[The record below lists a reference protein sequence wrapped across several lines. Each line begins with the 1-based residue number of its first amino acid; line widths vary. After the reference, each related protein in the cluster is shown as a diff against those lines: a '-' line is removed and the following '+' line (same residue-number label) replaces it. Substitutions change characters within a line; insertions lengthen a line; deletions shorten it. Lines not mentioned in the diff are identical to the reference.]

1 MTMNKLHLENE
12 MKRFEETTGI
22 KCRYEQQRGNG
33 SYIWL
38 GTKDNN
44 GCGMYIGV
52 NGYIDAMN
60 TLDSIKMS
68 YNIAKTNK
76 V

>member
-1 MTMNKLHLENE
+1 MTMNKLHLENA

-52 NGYIDAMN
+52 N
-60 TLDSIKMS
+60 
-68 YNIAKTNK
+68 
-76 V
+76 

>member
-1 MTMNKLHLENE
+1 MTINRLHLENTME
-12 MKRFEETTGI
+12 RFEKSTGI

-44 GCGMYIGV
+44 GYGMFIGV
-52 NGYIDAMN
+52 EGYIDATN
-60 TLDSIKMS
+60 ILQSIQMG

>member
-1 MTMNKLHLENE
+1 MEQFKQ
-12 MKRFEETTGI
+12 RTGI
-22 KCRYEQQRGNG
+22 KCIYEHQRGNG

-38 GTKDNN
+38 GTKDNK

-60 TLDSIKMS
+60 TLDAIQMG

>member
-1 MTMNKLHLENE
+1 MTMNKLHLENA

-22 KCRYEQQRGNG
+22 KCIYDQQRGNG

-38 GTKDNN
+38 GTKDNK
-44 GCGMYIGV
+44 GRGYHIGV
-52 NGYIDAMN
+52 NGYVDAIN
-60 TLDSIKMS
+60 TLQAIQMG